1 MIKRTQANFR
11 IDDEDQR
18 MVQEMR
24 QTVLTIEGKVP
35 TETDIWR
42 MALREFYDS
51 HRKRGRK

>member
-1 MIKRTQANFR
+1 
-11 IDDEDQR
+11 